1 MSAEVNTAQLRR
13 LTDEV
18 LTRHNLAALDEIFHA
33 DYVQDEPP
41 PGMGPG
47 RDGLRQWLASWIA
60 AFPDVRWTVEEQ
72 IADDDRV
79 LEPIHLE
86 RYPPRSFSWHSSH
99 GKECH
104 RGRVDH
110 RPVHRRQDSRE
121 PDHHGHTRDD
131 AATWCHLRTRS
142 AAALIKLSS
151 SLAADEASNAAAI
164 GPAQWPDHDGGSAR
178 RHALGRRGSAGLI

>member
-1 MSAEVNTAQLRR
+1 MSTGANTAQLHR

-33 DYVQDEPP
+33 DDVEDEPP

-47 RDGLRQWLASWIA
+47 RDGLRQWLAGWIA

-72 IADDDRV
+72 IADEDRV
-79 LEPIHLE
+79 LEPIHLA
-86 RYPPRSFSWHSSH
+86 RYPPRSVSRHSSH
-99 GKECH
+99 REERH

-131 AATWCHLRTRS
+131 AATRRHLRTRS
-142 AAALIKLSS
+142 AAVLIKFGS
-151 SLAADEASNAAAI
+151 I
-164 GPAQWPDHDGGSAR
+164 RPTGPAVLTERLAYVMHQECEAAGYGGVHLSAER
-178 RHALGRRGSAGLI
+178 R